1 MAYPLEIS
9 TEDRNETFR
18 SEVFAAELYMRYL

>member
-9 TEDRNETFR
+9 TEDRNETLR
-18 SEVFAAELYMRYL
+18 SEVFVAELYMRYL